1 MAEPGTTGPSDTAGG
16 TLDPA
21 SADSH
26 GLYARLCGR
35 RGVLRIDLE
44 LRCGSGPLVLVGPNG
59 SGKTSVLRMLLGA
72 LRPESGTITL
82 GGAVL
87 FDAARDVDV
96 PVEQRGLGYVPQGYA
111 LFPHLSALDNVALP
125 LVLRGAGGERAA
137 HRERARAL
145 LARFDAERL
154 ADRKPRSLSGGEQ
167 QRVAL
172 ARAMAAN
179 PRALL
184 LDEPLAALDA
194 RARRELRATLA
205 ADLARLALPALI
217 VTHDPADAL
226 ALAPH
231 VAVLEAGRIVQRG
244 TPEALRAAP
253 ATPFVADLFA

>member
-1 MAEPGTTGPSDTAGG
+1 MIEPGVADRPDGAERAGG
-16 TLDPA
+16 R
-21 SADSH
+21 
-26 GLYARLCGR
+26 GLHARLRGR
-35 RGVLRIDLE
+35 RGALRIELE
-44 LRCGSGPLVLVGPNG
+44 LRCGPGPLVLVGPNG

-82 GGAVL
+82 DGTLL
-87 FDAARDVDV
+87 FDAARGVDV

-111 LFPHLSALDNVALP
+111 LFPHLSALENVALP
-125 LVLRGAGGERAA
+125 FALREGRGRRSE

-154 ADRKPRSLSGGEQ
+154 AERKPRALSGGEQ

-172 ARAMAAN
+172 ARALAAD

-194 RARRELRATLA
+194 RARRELRAALA

-217 VTHDPADAL
+217 VTHDPADAV
-226 ALAPH
+226 ALAPRI
-231 VAVLEAGRIVQRG
+231 AVLEAGRIVQEG
-244 TPEALRAAP
+244 PIEALRSAP
-253 ATPFVADLFA
+253 ATPFVADLFS